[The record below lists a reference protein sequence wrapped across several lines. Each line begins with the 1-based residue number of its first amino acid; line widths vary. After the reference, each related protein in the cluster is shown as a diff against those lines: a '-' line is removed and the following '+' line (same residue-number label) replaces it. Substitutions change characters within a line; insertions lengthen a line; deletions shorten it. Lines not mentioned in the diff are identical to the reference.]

1 MAADGTIRIDTKLD
15 NSGLTSGLSML
26 GTLAKRGAQT
36 AVAAIGGVSAAMGGI
51 ATYAVK
57 VGTSFEAGMSEVAAI
72 SGATASELDSLTE
85 KAKEMGAKTKFSAT
99 ESAEAFKYM
108 AMAGWQTGD
117 MLNGIDGVMNLAAA
131 SGEDLASVSDIVTD
145 ALTAFGLQAK
155 DSAHFADVLAQASS
169 RSNTNVG
176 LMGYTFK
183 YVAPVAGALGYSI
196 EDMAVAIGL
205 MANAGIKGEQA
216 GTQLRG
222 VLSRMSLP
230 TEKVQTAMDKLGL
243 SLTDSEGNMKSFAE
257 VMQDMRT
264 GFSKLTDAEK
274 TTYAAMLGG
283 QEAMSG
289 LLAIVNASDEDFN
302 NLTAAIAASDGT
314 AQKMADTMNDN
325 LQGAFTIMKSAAE
338 GFGITVYESMQEPLK
353 ELCKEGT
360 TYLGQ
365 LTDAFKEG
373 GLSGAVEAAGGMF
386 AEIATKAAKAA
397 PQMVTAAVSFIR
409 SFVKGISDNRAQLLT
424 AARDI
429 VYALVDGLVSLLPRE
444 VQKPVKETVS
454 ILKKSFESGGLKE
467 AINTCGTVL
476 KNLGKIVTNISKVV
490 LPPLAKAIDL
500 VGKNAKILIPLV
512 TGVAAAFKAYSIVKQ
527 ITGYMTALNKAVVA
541 SKVAHSEEALAAA
554 LSTGALTKKQV
565 AVGVLTGKIE
575 IATVKQRLWNAATD
589 ANPIGLVITA
599 IAGAAGLIAALVL
612 LCGNLDQTKSA
623 EERLKEANK
632 ELGEAFGGIGDAAQH
647 AFDGVDSAKGILDG
661 FNDSILMSKEKQQ
674 ELADEMDSVQ
684 AEISEIAKNAAEQRR
699 SYTADEI
706 QRLDELFAKMH
717 EIADQQLELYQKKQN
732 AVKTAAEAE
741 AAALDTSLAE
751 YQEYSN
757 DVLKSAEET
766 RDATIA
772 AAKERYQ
779 DELILA
785 EQACTEN
792 GILDERRKNEMVNA
806 ARERKN
812 AAVAEAESTYAET
825 LKVVNQEYF
834 DRSEATRKFISAS
847 VRYNLEYEQ
856 EMRRFNAEVDSILN
870 DGTLSAM
877 AKYDAHEA
885 ARQKHKSAEAQLKEE
900 YLANLD
906 DEAQEEIGIWLGRLE
921 AVVKYGGEIDEEN
934 KRYLAE
940 FLAAYKT
947 LPSEM
952 QTCADE
958 IMQAF
963 NLEFRD
969 GELYYTTGAQA
980 GRKFIEGY
988 NAQDVNGNMR
998 KNGEN
1003 AGASLAQGLRDKLY
1017 LVSNAAGEVASAI
1030 DKNTR
1035 KTLEIRSPSHKQR
1048 RSGQNASEGL
1058 ALGVADKKADVE
1070 RASEEIAD
1078 IPLRLS
1084 KRLMDRMRSVASS
1097 MTERFTAPIQ
1107 IRTEQ
1112 EVSMLSSESE
1122 AETQTDGAAGGKPKQ
1137 VVTHLHINGREFAIA
1152 TAPYVE
1158 EEMAFE

>member
-1 MAADGTIRIDTKLD
+1 
-15 NSGLTSGLSML
+15 ML

-108 AMAGWQTGD
+108 AMAGWQTSD
-117 MLNGIDGVMNLAAA
+117 MLNGIDGIMNLAAA

-257 VMQDMRT
+257 VMQDMRA

-360 TYLGQ
+360 AYLGK

-397 PQMVTAAVSFIR
+397 PQMVTAAVSFIK
-409 SFVKGISDNRAQLLT
+409 SFVKGINDNRAQLLT

-467 AINTCGTVL
+467 AVNTVGTVL
-476 KNLGKIVTNISKVV
+476 KNLGKVVTNIAKVV

-500 VGKNAKILIPLV
+500 VGKSAKILIPLV

-527 ITGYMTALNKAVVA
+527 ITGYMTALNAAVVA
-541 SKVAHSEEALAAA
+541 SKIAQGEEAAAA
-554 LSTGALTKKQV
+554 AASTGALTLKQI
-565 AVGVLTGKIE
+565 AVGTLTGQIGL
-575 IATVKQRLWNAATD
+575 ATTAQYLWNAAMD

-599 IAGAAGLIAALVL
+599 IAGAAGLIAGLVL
-612 LCGNLDQTKSA
+612 LCDNLDSVKASQ
-623 EERLKEANK
+623 ERLNQAN
-632 ELGEAFGGIGDAAQH
+632 EDLADAFAGIGDAAQH

-717 EIADQQLELYQKKQN
+717 EIADQQLELYQKKQDL
-732 AVKTAAEAE
+732 AKTRAKEIAADQE
-741 AAALDTSLAE
+741 LSLE
-751 YQEYSN
+751 KYQEYS
-757 DVLKSAEET
+757 DRVIKSAQET
-766 RDATIA
+766 RDATIDA
-772 AAKERYQ
+772 ANERWS
-779 DELILA
+779 DELALA

-792 GILDERRKNEMVNA
+792 GVLDE
-806 ARERKN
+806 ERYDRMKQDAYDRYN
-812 AAVAEAESTYAET
+812 LAVSTAETTYADT
-825 LKVVNQEYF
+825 LKIANQGYLNHSTAAKEF
-834 DRSEATRKFISAS
+834 LDATTKH
-847 VRYNLEYEQ
+847 NLEYEQ
-856 EMRRFNAEVDSILN
+856 EMRRFNAEKERIENDADLSIWDRN
-870 DGTLSAM
+870 
-877 AKYDAHEA
+877 EA
-885 ARQKHKSAEAQLKEE
+885 RRANETKNNNELGRIKEE
-900 YLANLD
+900 YLATLD
-906 DEAQEEIGIWLGRLE
+906 EQTQKEVGIWLGQLE
-921 AVVKYGGEIDEEN
+921 AVVQYGGEINDAN
-934 KRYLAE
+934 KRYLAD
-940 FLAAYKT
+940 FLAAYET
-947 LPSEM
+947 LPDEM
-952 QTCADE
+952 KEKADAT
-958 IMQAF
+958 MQAF
-963 NLEFRD
+963 NLEFKG
-969 GELYYTTGAQA
+969 GELYYKTGEKA
-980 GRKFIEGY
+980 GQKFIEGY
-988 NAQDVNGNMR
+988 NAQDVNDNMR
-998 KNGEN
+998 KNGQN
-1003 AGASLAQGLRDKLY
+1003 AGESLAKGLHDKLY
-1017 LVSNAAGEVASAI
+1017 LVANATGEVAGAI
-1030 DKNTR
+1030 DKNT
-1035 KTLEIRSPSHKQR
+1035 KHTLLIRSPSHKQR
-1048 RSGQNASEGL
+1048 RNGQFATEGF
-1058 ALGVADKKADVE
+1058 ALGVTDKKNEVE
-1070 RASEEIAD
+1070 RASEQIAN
-1078 IPLRLS
+1078 IPLSLS
-1084 KRLMDRMRSVASS
+1084 TRLMNRMRSVASS
-1097 MTERFTAPIQ
+1097 ITDRFTAPVQ

-1112 EVSMLSSESE
+1112 QVAHMASS
-1122 AETQTDGAAGGKPKQ
+1122 AEHDNQAGNTVGSRPKQ
-1137 VVTHLHINGREFAIA
+1137 VVTHLSINGREFAIA
-1152 TAPYVE
+1152 TTPYIE

>member
-1 MAADGTIRIDTKLD
+1 
-15 NSGLTSGLSML
+15 ML

-338 GFGITVYESMQEPLK
+338 GFGITVYESMQKPLK

-360 TYLGQ
+360 AYLGQ

-409 SFVKGISDNRAQLLT
+409 SFVKGISDNRAHLLT

-467 AINTCGTVL
+467 AINTVGTVL
-476 KNLGKIVTNISKVV
+476 KNLGKVVTNIAKVV

-500 VGKNAKILIPLV
+500 VGKSAKILIPLV

-527 ITGYMTALNKAVVA
+527 ITGYMTALNAAVVA
-541 SKVAHSEEALAAA
+541 SKIAQGEEAAAA
-554 LSTGALTKKQV
+554 AASTGALTLKQI
-565 AVGVLTGKIE
+565 AVGTLTGQIGL
-575 IATVKQRLWNAATD
+575 ATTAQYLWNAAMN

-612 LCGNLDQTKSA
+612 LCGNLDQTKSD
-623 EERLKEANK
+623 EERLKEANE
-632 ELGEAFGGIGDAAQH
+632 ELGKAFGGIGDAAQH
-647 AFDGVDSAKGILDG
+647 AFDGIDSAKGILDG

-674 ELADEMDSVQ
+674 ELSDEMDSVQ
-684 AEISEIAKNAAEQRR
+684 TEISEIAKDAAEQRR
-699 SYTADEI
+699 SYTEDEI
-706 QRLDELFAKMH
+706 QRLDELFAKMR
-717 EIADQQLELYQKKQN
+717 EISEQQLEL
-732 AVKTAAEAE
+732 ATARQE
-741 AAALDTSLAE
+741 AAKTMAEQAAADHDMSLAE
-751 YQEYSN
+751 YQAYS
-757 DVLKSAEET
+757 DRVIKSAEET

-772 AAKERYQ
+772 AA
-779 DELILA
+779 DEQYTNQLVLA

-792 GILDERRKNEMVNA
+792 GVLNKRRYDEMAASAKAEYDLAINSANALYGDTVAIVNQGYLDRSNA
-806 ARERKN
+806 AK
-812 AAVAEAESTYAET
+812 SF
-825 LKVVNQEYF
+825 LG
-834 DRSEATRKFISAS
+834 ATAKH
-847 VRYNLEYEQ
+847 NLEYEQ
-856 EMRRFNAEVDSILN
+856 EMRRFNAETNRINTELWEDTMASDSASFENKKKHTAEL
-870 DGTLSAM
+870 
-877 AKYDAHEA
+877 
-885 ARQKHKSAEAQLKEE
+885 ARIQEE

-906 DEAQEEIGIWLGRLE
+906 EQTQEEVGIWLAQL
-921 AVVKYGGEIDEEN
+921 ANTDLYGGKITDEN
-934 KRYLAE
+934 QRYLDEFMAAYDGLPKEAKDTFSKTMQGMLTGMQEKEPALYAKASSLANGVISRLNKTFDIHSPSRKTRKIFKQVVQGGEVGVDEQKPKLMQKVKGTAE
-940 FLAAYKT
+940 SVLAAFGK
-947 LPSEM
+947 SD
-952 QTCADE
+952 AWSR
-958 IMQAF
+958 AF
-963 NLEFRD
+963 
-969 GELYYTTGAQA
+969 A
-980 GRKFIEGY
+980 
-988 NAQDVNGNMR
+988 
-998 KNGEN
+998 
-1003 AGASLAQGLRDKLY
+1003 
-1017 LVSNAAGEVASAI
+1017 
-1030 DKNTR
+1030 
-1035 KTLEIRSPSHKQR
+1035 
-1048 RSGQNASEGL
+1048 
-1058 ALGVADKKADVE
+1058 
-1070 RASEEIAD
+1070 
-1078 IPLRLS
+1078 
-1084 KRLMDRMRSVASS
+1084 RMRSVASGI
-1097 MTERFTAPIQ
+1097 TDRFTAPVQ

-1112 EVSMLSSESE
+1112 QVALMAYS
-1122 AETQTDGAAGGKPKQ
+1122 AERDNPTGDTPGSRPKQ
-1137 VVTHLHINGREFAIA
+1137 VVTHLSINGREFAVA
-1152 TAPYVE
+1152 TAPYIE

>member
-1 MAADGTIRIDTKLD
+1 
-15 NSGLTSGLSML
+15 ML

-51 ATYAVK
+51 AAYAVK
-57 VGTSFEAGMSEVAAI
+57 VGTSFEVGMSEVAAI
-72 SGATASELDSLTE
+72 SGATASELEKLTD

-117 MLNGIDGVMNLAAA
+117 MLNGIEGIMNLAAA

-257 VMQDMRT
+257 VMQDMRA

-338 GFGITVYESMQEPLK
+338 GFGITVYESMQTPLK
-353 ELCKEGT
+353 ELCEEGT
-360 TYLGQ
+360 VYLEQ
-365 LTDAFKEG
+365 LTEAFQKG

-386 AEIATKAAKAA
+386 AEIAAKAAKAA
-397 PQMVTAAVSFIR
+397 PQMVTAAVSFIKA
-409 SFVKGISDNRAQLLT
+409 FVKGISDNRAQLLT

-541 SKVAHSEEALAAA
+541 SKVAHDAEALSVAAA
-554 LSTGALTKKQV
+554 KGALTLKQI
-565 AVGVLTGKIE
+565 AVGTLTGKIGL
-575 IATVKQRLWNAATD
+575 ATTAQWLWNTAMN
-589 ANPIGLVITA
+589 ANPIGLLVVAIT
-599 IAGAAGLIAALVL
+599 GAVGLIAALVL
-612 LCGNLDQTKSA
+612 LCDNLDSVKASQ
-623 EERLKEANK
+623 ERLNQAN
-632 ELGEAFGGIGDAAQH
+632 EDLADAFAGIGDAAQH

-674 ELADEMDSVQ
+674 ELSDEMDSVQ
-684 AEISEIAKNAAEQRR
+684 AEISAIAKNAAEQRR

-717 EIADQQLELYQKKQN
+717 EIADQQLELYQKKQDL
-732 AVKTAAEAE
+732 AKTRAKEIAADQEI
-741 AAALDTSLAE
+741 SLAK
-751 YQEYSN
+751 YQEYS
-757 DVLKSAEET
+757 DRVIKSAEET
-766 RDATIA
+766 RDATIDA
-772 AAKERYQ
+772 ANERWS
-779 DELILA
+779 DELALA

-792 GILDERRKNEMVNA
+792 GVLDE
-806 ARERKN
+806 ERYDRMKQDAYDRYN
-812 AAVAEAESTYAET
+812 LAVSTAETTYADT
-825 LKVVNQEYF
+825 LKIANQGYLNH
-834 DRSEATRKFISAS
+834 STATKEFLDATTKH
-847 VRYNLEYEQ
+847 NLEYEQ
-856 EMRRFNAEVDSILN
+856 EMRRFNAEKERIENDADLSIWDRN
-870 DGTLSAM
+870 V
-877 AKYDAHEA
+877 
-885 ARQKHKSAEAQLKEE
+885 ARRANETKNNNELGRIKEE
-900 YLANLD
+900 YLATLD
-906 DEAQEEIGIWLGRLE
+906 EQTQKEVGIWLGQLE
-921 AVVKYGGEIDEEN
+921 AVVQYGGEINDAN
-934 KRYLAE
+934 KRYLAD
-940 FLAAYKT
+940 FLAAYET
-947 LPSEM
+947 LPGEM
-952 QTCADE
+952 KEKADAT
-958 IMQAF
+958 MQAF

-1035 KTLEIRSPSHKQR
+1035 KTLEIRSPSRKQR

-1084 KRLMDRMRSVASS
+1084 KRLMDRMRSVASGI
-1097 MTERFTAPIQ
+1097 TDRFTAPVQ

-1112 EVSMLSSESE
+1112 QVALMASS
-1122 AETQTDGAAGGKPKQ
+1122 AERDNPTGDTPGSRPKQ
-1137 VVTHLHINGREFAIA
+1137 VVTHLSINGREFAIA
-1152 TAPYVE
+1152 TAPYIE

>member
-1 MAADGTIRIDTKLD
+1 
-15 NSGLTSGLSML
+15 ML

-36 AVAAIGGVSAAMGGI
+36 AVAAIGGVSAAMGGV

-117 MLNGIDGVMNLAAA
+117 MLNGIDGIMNLAAA

-353 ELCKEGT
+353 ELCEEGT
-360 TYLGQ
+360 AYLGQ

-397 PQMVTAAVSFIR
+397 PQMVTAAVSFIKA
-409 SFVKGISDNRAQLLT
+409 FVKGISDNRAQLLT

-467 AINTCGTVL
+467 AINTVGTVL
-476 KNLGKIVTNISKVV
+476 KNLGKVVTNIAKVV

-512 TGVAAAFKAYSIVKQ
+512 TGVAAAFKAYTIVKQ
-527 ITGYMTALNKAVVA
+527 ITGYMTALNAAVVA
-541 SKVAHSEEALAAA
+541 SKVAHDAEALSVAA
-554 LSTGALTKKQV
+554 SKGALTLKQI
-565 AVGVLTGKIE
+565 AVGTLTGKIGL
-575 IATVKQRLWNAATD
+575 ATTAQYLWNAAMD

-599 IAGAAGLIAALVL
+599 IAGAAGLIAGLVL
-612 LCGNLDQTKSA
+612 LCDNLDSVKASQ
-623 EERLKEANK
+623 ERLNQAN
-632 ELGEAFGGIGDAAQH
+632 EDLADAFAGVGDAAQH
-647 AFDGVDSAKGILDG
+647 AIDGVDSAKGILDG

-674 ELADEMDSVQ
+674 ELSDEMDSVQ
-684 AEISEIAKNAAEQRR
+684 TEISEIAKNAAEQRR

-717 EIADQQLELYQKKQN
+717 EIADQQLELYQKKQDL
-732 AVKTAAEAE
+732 AKTRAKETAANQE
-741 AAALDTSLAE
+741 LSLAK
-751 YQEYSN
+751 YQEYSGRII
-757 DVLKSAEET
+757 KSAEET

-772 AAKERYQ
+772 AAEERWS
-779 DELILA
+779 DELALA

-792 GILDERRKNEMVNA
+792 GVLDKERYDQMKQA
-806 ARERKN
+806 ADDRHDLALN
-812 AAVAEAESTYAET
+812 TAESTYADT
-825 LKVVNQEYF
+825 LKIVNQGF
-834 DRSEATRKFISAS
+834 LDHSAATKNFLDATTK
-847 VRYNLEYEQ
+847 YNLEYEQ
-856 EMRRFNAEVDSILN
+856 EMRRFNAEKERIENDADLSIWNRNEARRANETKNN
-870 DGTLSAM
+870 DELG
-877 AKYDAHEA
+877 
-885 ARQKHKSAEAQLKEE
+885 RIKEE
-900 YLANLD
+900 YLTTLD
-906 DEAQEEIGIWLGRLE
+906 EQAQKEVGVWLGQLE
-921 AVVKYGGEIDEEN
+921 AVVQYGGEINEAN

-940 FLAAYKT
+940 FIAAYKT
-947 LPSEM
+947 LPGEM
-952 QTCADE
+952 KEKADAT
-958 IMQAF
+958 MQAF
-963 NLEFRD
+963 NLEFKD
-969 GELYYTTGAQA
+969 GALYYKTGAKA
-980 GRKFIEGY
+980 GQKFIEGY
-988 NAQDVNGNMR
+988 NAQNVNDNMR
-998 KNGEN
+998 KNGQN
-1003 AGASLAQGLRDKLY
+1003 AGESLAKGLQDKLY
-1017 LVSNAAGEVASAI
+1017 LVTDASGDVASAI
-1030 DKNTR
+1030 DKHTR
-1035 KTLEIRSPSHKQR
+1035 KKLEIRSPSHKQR
-1048 RSGQNASEGL
+1048 RNGQFSSEGL
-1058 ALGVADKKADVE
+1058 ALGITDKKAAVE
-1070 RASEEIAD
+1070 RASERIAD
-1078 IPLRLS
+1078 IPLTLS
-1084 KRLMDRMRSVASS
+1084 ARLMNRMRSVASS
-1097 MTERFTAPIQ
+1097 ITDRFTAPVQ

-1112 EVSMLSSESE
+1112 EVALMASS
-1122 AETQTDGAAGGKPKQ
+1122 AEHDSQTDDAAGSRPKQ
-1137 VVTHLHINGREFAIA
+1137 VVTHLSINGREFAIA
-1152 TAPYVE
+1152 TTPYIE

>member
-108 AMAGWQTGD
+108 AMAGWQTSD

-257 VMQDMRT
+257 VMQDMRA

-289 LLAIVNASDEDFN
+289 LLAIVGASDEDFN

-325 LQGAFTIMKSAAE
+325 VQGAFTIMKSAAE
-338 GFGITVYESMQEPLK
+338 GFGITVYESMQTPLK
-353 ELCKEGT
+353 ELCEEGT
-360 TYLGQ
+360 VYLEQ
-365 LTDAFKEG
+365 LTEAFQKG

-386 AEIATKAAKAA
+386 AEIAAKAAKAA
-397 PQMVTAAVSFIR
+397 PQMVTAAVSFIK
-409 SFVKGISDNRAQLLT
+409 SFVKGINDNRAQLLT

-527 ITGYMTALNKAVVA
+527 ITGYMTALNATILKSGA
-541 SKVAHSEEALAAA
+541 AHSEEALAAA

-575 IATVKQRLWNAATD
+575 IATVKQHLWNIEMS
-589 ANPIGLVITA
+589 ANPIGLLVAAIT
-599 IAGAAGLIAALVL
+599 GAVGLIAAIAL
-612 LCGNLDQTKSA
+612 LCDSYDSVTAAQEKLDD
-623 EERLKEANK
+623 ANEK
-632 ELGEAFGGIGDAAQH
+632 LGDGFSGIGESAKQAYD
-647 AFDGVDSAKGILDG
+647 DINSAKGILDG
-661 FNDSILMSKEKQQ
+661 FNDSIIVSEEKRQA
-674 ELADEMDSVQ
+674 LADEMDSIQ
-684 AEISEIAKNAAEQRR
+684 SEISEIAKNAAEQRR
-699 SYTADEI
+699 GYTADEI
-706 QRLDELFAKMH
+706 KRLDELFARMRTLAEQEL
-717 EIADQQLELYQKKQN
+717 EIASERQ
-732 AVKTAAEAE
+732 E
-741 AAALDTSLAE
+741 AAKIMAEQAAADHEMQLAE
-751 YQEYSN
+751 YKAYS
-757 DVLKSAEET
+757 DRVIKSAQET
-766 RDATIA
+766 RDATVA
-772 AAKERYQ
+772 AAYEQYTAQ
-779 DELILA
+779 LVLA
-785 EQACTEN
+785 KKACTEN
-792 GILDERRKNEMVNA
+792 GVLNQQRYDQMKEAAKAEYDAAVSGANALYADTMQIINQGYLDRSDAALSFFEASKEQNAALEKEERRYLEEM
-806 ARERKN
+806 
-812 AAVAEAESTYAET
+812 
-825 LKVVNQEYF
+825 
-834 DRSEATRKFISAS
+834 
-847 VRYNLEYEQ
+847 
-856 EMRRFNAEVDSILN
+856 DSILHN
-870 DGTLSAM
+870 MTLNATQQF
-877 AKYDAHEA
+877 DATTDAEK
-885 ARQKHKSAEAQLKEE
+885 RHKDEQTRIKKE

-906 DEAQEEIGIWLGRLE
+906 EQTQEEVGVWLEQLAAIDLYGGKITEENQRYLNEFLSAYDSLPDEAKKAFSQAMQGMLAGMQEKEPALYAKASSLANGVISRLNKTFEINSPSRKTRKIFRH
-921 AVVKYGGEIDEEN
+921 VVEGGEVGVDEQKPKLME
-934 KRYLAE
+934 KVQDTADSV
-940 FLAAYKT
+940 LAAF
-947 LPSEM
+947 
-952 QTCADE
+952 
-958 IMQAF
+958 AF
-963 NLEFRD
+963 R
-969 GELYYTTGAQA
+969 
-980 GRKFIEGY
+980 
-988 NAQDVNGNMR
+988 
-998 KNGEN
+998 
-1003 AGASLAQGLRDKLY
+1003 
-1017 LVSNAAGEVASAI
+1017 
-1030 DKNTR
+1030 
-1035 KTLEIRSPSHKQR
+1035 
-1048 RSGQNASEGL
+1048 
-1058 ALGVADKKADVE
+1058 KADVE

-1078 IPLRLS
+1078 VPLRLS
-1084 KRLMDRMRSVASS
+1084 KRLMDRMRSVAAS

-1122 AETQTDGAAGGKPKQ
+1122 AGTQTGGTADGKPTQ

-1152 TAPYVE
+1152 TTPYIE

>member
-1 MAADGTIRIDTKLD
+1 
-15 NSGLTSGLSML
+15 ML

-57 VGTSFEAGMSEVAAI
+57 VGTSFESGMSEVAAI

-117 MLNGIDGVMNLAAA
+117 MLNGIEGIMNLAAA

-243 SLTDSEGNMKSFAE
+243 SLTDSEGNMKSFAD
-257 VMQDMRT
+257 VMQDMRA

-360 TYLGQ
+360 AYLGQ

-397 PQMVTAAVSFIR
+397 PQMVTAAVSFIK
-409 SFVKGISDNRAQLLT
+409 SFVKGINDNRAQLLT

-467 AINTCGTVL
+467 AINTVGTVL
-476 KNLGKIVTNISKVV
+476 KNLGKVVTNIAKVV

-500 VGKNAKILIPLV
+500 VGKSAKILIPLV

-527 ITGYMTALNKAVVA
+527 ITGYMTALNAAVVA
-541 SKVAHSEEALAAA
+541 SKIAQGEEAAAA
-554 LSTGALTKKQV
+554 AASTGALTLKQI
-565 AVGVLTGKIE
+565 AVGTLTGQIGL
-575 IATVKQRLWNAATD
+575 ATTAQYLWNAAMN

-612 LCGNLDQTKSA
+612 LCGNLDQTKSD
-623 EERLKEANK
+623 EERLKEANE
-632 ELGEAFGGIGDAAQH
+632 ELGKAFGGIGDAAQH
-647 AFDGVDSAKGILDG
+647 AFDGVDSAKGVLDG

-684 AEISEIAKNAAEQRR
+684 AEISEIAKNAADQRR

-706 QRLDELFAKMH
+706 QRLDELFAKMR
-717 EIADQQLELYQKKQN
+717 EISEQQLEL
-732 AVKTAAEAE
+732 ATARQE
-741 AAALDTSLAE
+741 AAKTMAEQAAADHDMSLAE
-751 YQEYSN
+751 YQAYS
-757 DVLKSAEET
+757 DRVIKSAEET

-772 AAKERYQ
+772 AA
-779 DELILA
+779 DEQYTNQLVLA

-792 GILDERRKNEMVNA
+792 GVLNKRRYDEMAASAKAEYDLAINSANALYGDTVAIVNQGYLDRSNA
-806 ARERKN
+806 AK
-812 AAVAEAESTYAET
+812 SF
-825 LKVVNQEYF
+825 LG
-834 DRSEATRKFISAS
+834 ATAKH
-847 VRYNLEYEQ
+847 NLEYEQ
-856 EMRRFNAEVDSILN
+856 EMRRFNAETNRINTELWEDTMASDSASFENKKKHTAEL
-870 DGTLSAM
+870 
-877 AKYDAHEA
+877 
-885 ARQKHKSAEAQLKEE
+885 ARIQEE

-906 DEAQEEIGIWLGRLE
+906 EQTQEEVGIWLAQL
-921 AVVKYGGEIDEEN
+921 ANTDLYGGKITDEN
-934 KRYLAE
+934 QRYLDEFMAAYDGLPEEAKDTFSKTMQGMLTGMQEKEPALYAKASSLANGVISRLNKTFDIHSPSRKTRKIFKQVVQGGEVGVDEQKPKLMQKVKGTAE
-940 FLAAYKT
+940 SVLAAFGK
-947 LPSEM
+947 SD
-952 QTCADE
+952 AWSR
-958 IMQAF
+958 AF
-963 NLEFRD
+963 
-969 GELYYTTGAQA
+969 A
-980 GRKFIEGY
+980 
-988 NAQDVNGNMR
+988 
-998 KNGEN
+998 
-1003 AGASLAQGLRDKLY
+1003 
-1017 LVSNAAGEVASAI
+1017 
-1030 DKNTR
+1030 
-1035 KTLEIRSPSHKQR
+1035 
-1048 RSGQNASEGL
+1048 
-1058 ALGVADKKADVE
+1058 
-1070 RASEEIAD
+1070 
-1078 IPLRLS
+1078 
-1084 KRLMDRMRSVASS
+1084 RMRSVASGI
-1097 MTERFTAPIQ
+1097 TDRFTAPVQ

-1112 EVSMLSSESE
+1112 QVALMASS
-1122 AETQTDGAAGGKPKQ
+1122 AEHDNQAGNTVGSRPKQ
-1137 VVTHLHINGREFAIA
+1137 VVTHLSINGREFAIA
-1152 TAPYVE
+1152 TTPYIE

>member
-1 MAADGTIRIDTKLD
+1 
-15 NSGLTSGLSML
+15 ML

-108 AMAGWQTGD
+108 AMAGWQTSD

-257 VMQDMRT
+257 VMQDMRA

-338 GFGITVYESMQEPLK
+338 GFGITVYESMQTPLK
-353 ELCKEGT
+353 ELCEEGT
-360 TYLGQ
+360 VYLEQ
-365 LTDAFKEG
+365 LTEAFQKG

-397 PQMVTAAVSFIR
+397 PQMVTAAVSFIK
-409 SFVKGISDNRAQLLT
+409 SFVKGINDNRAQLLT

-467 AINTCGTVL
+467 AINTVGAVL
-476 KNLGKIVTNISKVV
+476 KNLGKVVTNIAKVV

-527 ITGYMTALNKAVVA
+527 ITGYMTALNAAVVA
-541 SKVAHSEEALAAA
+541 SKIAQGEEAAAA
-554 LSTGALTKKQV
+554 AASTGALTLKQI
-565 AVGVLTGKIE
+565 AVGTLTGQIGL
-575 IATVKQRLWNAATD
+575 ATTAQYLWNAAMN

-612 LCGNLDQTKSA
+612 LCGNLDQTKSD
-623 EERLKEANK
+623 EERLKEANE
-632 ELGEAFGGIGDAAQH
+632 ELGKTFGGIGDAAQH

-684 AEISEIAKNAAEQRR
+684 AEISEIAKNAADQRR

-706 QRLDELFAKMH
+706 QRLDELFAKMR
-717 EIADQQLELYQKKQN
+717 EISEQQLEL
-732 AVKTAAEAE
+732 ATARQE
-741 AAALDTSLAE
+741 AAKTMAEQAAADHDMSLAE
-751 YQEYSN
+751 YQAYS
-757 DVLKSAEET
+757 DRVIKSAEET

-772 AAKERYQ
+772 AA
-779 DELILA
+779 DEQYTNQLVLA

-792 GILDERRKNEMVNA
+792 GVLNKRRYDEMAASAKAEYDLAINSANALYGDTVAIVNQGYLDRSNA
-806 ARERKN
+806 AK
-812 AAVAEAESTYAET
+812 SF
-825 LKVVNQEYF
+825 LG
-834 DRSEATRKFISAS
+834 ATAKH
-847 VRYNLEYEQ
+847 NLEYEQ
-856 EMRRFNAEVDSILN
+856 EMRRFNAETNRINTELWEDTMASDSASFENKKKHTAEL
-870 DGTLSAM
+870 
-877 AKYDAHEA
+877 
-885 ARQKHKSAEAQLKEE
+885 ARIQEE

-906 DEAQEEIGIWLGRLE
+906 EQTQEEVGIWLAQL
-921 AVVKYGGEIDEEN
+921 ANTDLYGGKITDEN
-934 KRYLAE
+934 QRYLDE
-940 FLAAYKT
+940 FMAAYDG
-947 LPSEM
+947 LPEEAKDTFSKAM
-952 QTCADE
+952 QGMLTG
-958 IMQAF
+958 MQEKEPA
-963 NLEFRD
+963 
-969 GELYYTTGAQA
+969 LYAKA
-980 GRKFIEGY
+980 S
-988 NAQDVNGNMR
+988 
-998 KNGEN
+998 
-1003 AGASLAQGLRDKLY
+1003 SLANGVISRLNKTFDIHSPSRKTRKIFKQVIQG
-1017 LVSNAAGEVASAI
+1017 GEVGVDEQKPKLMQKVKGTAESVLSAFGKS
-1030 DKNTR
+1030 DAW
-1035 KTLEIRSPSHKQR
+1035 S
-1048 RSGQNASEGL
+1048 
-1058 ALGVADKKADVE
+1058 
-1070 RASEEIAD
+1070 RAFA
-1078 IPLRLS
+1078 
-1084 KRLMDRMRSVASS
+1084 RMRSVASS
-1097 MTERFTAPIQ
+1097 ITDRFTAPVQ

-1112 EVSMLSSESE
+1112 QVALMASS
-1122 AETQTDGAAGGKPKQ
+1122 AEHDNQTGDTVGSKPKQ
-1137 VVTHLHINGREFAIA
+1137 VVTHLSINGREFAIA
-1152 TAPYVE
+1152 TAPYIE

>member
-1 MAADGTIRIDTKLD
+1 
-15 NSGLTSGLSML
+15 ML

-57 VGTSFEAGMSEVAAI
+57 VGTSFESGMSEVAAI

-117 MLNGIDGVMNLAAA
+117 MLNGIEGIMNLAAA

-360 TYLGQ
+360 AYLGQ

-373 GLSGAVEAAGGMF
+373 GLSSAVEAAGGMF

-397 PQMVTAAVSFIR
+397 PQMVTAAVSFIKA
-409 SFVKGISDNRAQLLT
+409 FIKGISDNRAQLLT

-467 AINTCGTVL
+467 AINTVGTVL
-476 KNLGKIVTNISKVV
+476 KNLGKVVTNIAKVV

-500 VGKNAKILIPLV
+500 VGKSAKILIPLV

-527 ITGYMTALNKAVVA
+527 ITGYMTALNAAVVA
-541 SKVAHSEEALAAA
+541 SKIAQGEEAAAA
-554 LSTGALTKKQV
+554 AASTGALTLKQI
-565 AVGVLTGKIE
+565 AVGTLTGQIGL
-575 IATVKQRLWNAATD
+575 ATTAQYLWNAAMNTETVT
-589 ANPIGLVITA
+589 IGGRQYRRTYSDTHK
-599 IAGAAGLIAALVL
+599 IAR
-612 LCGNLDQTKSA
+612 D
-623 EERLKEANK
+623 
-632 ELGEAFGGIGDAAQH
+632 GI
-647 AFDGVDSAKGILDG
+647 
-661 FNDSILMSKEKQQ
+661 
-674 ELADEMDSVQ
+674 
-684 AEISEIAKNAAEQRR
+684 
-699 SYTADEI
+699 
-706 QRLDELFAKMH
+706 
-717 EIADQQLELYQKKQN
+717 
-732 AVKTAAEAE
+732 
-741 AAALDTSLAE
+741 E
-751 YQEYSN
+751 Y
-757 DVLKSAEET
+757 
-766 RDATIA
+766 
-772 AAKERYQ
+772 
-779 DELILA
+779 
-785 EQACTEN
+785 
-792 GILDERRKNEMVNA
+792 
-806 ARERKN
+806 
-812 AAVAEAESTYAET
+812 
-825 LKVVNQEYF
+825 
-834 DRSEATRKFISAS
+834 
-847 VRYNLEYEQ
+847 
-856 EMRRFNAEVDSILN
+856 
-870 DGTLSAM
+870 
-877 AKYDAHEA
+877 
-885 ARQKHKSAEAQLKEE
+885 
-900 YLANLD
+900 
-906 DEAQEEIGIWLGRLE
+906 DEAIDPVDTDREYTETDTPKIDMEEQL
-921 AVVKYGGEIDEEN
+921 
-934 KRYLAE
+934 
-940 FLAAYKT
+940 
-947 LPSEM
+947 
-952 QTCADE
+952 
-958 IMQAF
+958 
-963 NLEFRD
+963 
-969 GELYYTTGAQA
+969 
-980 GRKFIEGY
+980 
-988 NAQDVNGNMR
+988 
-998 KNGEN
+998 
-1003 AGASLAQGLRDKLY
+1003 
-1017 LVSNAAGEVASAI
+1017 
-1030 DKNTR
+1030 
-1035 KTLEIRSPSHKQR
+1035 
-1048 RSGQNASEGL
+1048 
-1058 ALGVADKKADVE
+1058 
-1070 RASEEIAD
+1070 
-1078 IPLRLS
+1078 
-1084 KRLMDRMRSVASS
+1084 
-1097 MTERFTAPIQ
+1097 
-1107 IRTEQ
+1107 
-1112 EVSMLSSESE
+1112 
-1122 AETQTDGAAGGKPKQ
+1122 
-1137 VVTHLHINGREFAIA
+1137 
-1152 TAPYVE
+1152 
-1158 EEMAFE
+1158 

>member
-1 MAADGTIRIDTKLD
+1 
-15 NSGLTSGLSML
+15 ML

-51 ATYAVK
+51 AAYAVK
-57 VGTSFEAGMSEVAAI
+57 VGTSFEVGMSEVAAI
-72 SGATASELDSLTE
+72 SGATASELEKLTD

-117 MLNGIDGVMNLAAA
+117 MLNGIEGIMNLAAA

-257 VMQDMRT
+257 VMQDMRA

-360 TYLGQ
+360 AYLGQ

-397 PQMVTAAVSFIR
+397 PQMVTAAVSFIK
-409 SFVKGISDNRAQLLT
+409 SFVKGINDNRAQLLA

-467 AINTCGTVL
+467 AINTVGTVL
-476 KNLGKIVTNISKVV
+476 KNLGKVVTNIAKVV

-500 VGKNAKILIPLV
+500 VGKSAKILIPLV
-512 TGVAAAFKAYSIVKQ
+512 TGVAAAFKACSIVKQ
-527 ITGYMTALNKAVVA
+527 ITGYMTALNAAIVA
-541 SKVAHSEEALAAA
+541 SKIAQGEEAAAA
-554 LSTGALTKKQV
+554 AVSTGALTLKQI
-565 AVGVLTGKIE
+565 AVGTLTGQIGL
-575 IATVKQRLWNAATD
+575 ATTAQYLWNAAMN

-612 LCGNLDQTKSA
+612 LCGNLDQTKSD
-623 EERLKEANK
+623 EERLKEANE
-632 ELGEAFGGIGDAAQH
+632 ELGKTFGGIGDAAQH

-684 AEISEIAKNAAEQRR
+684 AEISEIAKNAADQRR

-706 QRLDELFAKMH
+706 QRLDELFAKMR
-717 EIADQQLELYQKKQN
+717 EISEQQLEL
-732 AVKTAAEAE
+732 ATARQE
-741 AAALDTSLAE
+741 AAKTMAEQAAADHDMSLAE
-751 YQEYSN
+751 YQAYS
-757 DVLKSAEET
+757 DRVIKSAEET

-772 AAKERYQ
+772 AA
-779 DELILA
+779 DEQYTNQLVLA

-792 GILDERRKNEMVNA
+792 GVLNKRRYDEMAASAKAEYDLAINSANALYGDTVAIVNQGYLDRSNA
-806 ARERKN
+806 AK
-812 AAVAEAESTYAET
+812 SF
-825 LKVVNQEYF
+825 LG
-834 DRSEATRKFISAS
+834 ATAKH
-847 VRYNLEYEQ
+847 NLEYEQ
-856 EMRRFNAEVDSILN
+856 EMRRFNAETNRINTELWEDTMASDSASFENKKKHTAEL
-870 DGTLSAM
+870 
-877 AKYDAHEA
+877 
-885 ARQKHKSAEAQLKEE
+885 ARIQEE

-906 DEAQEEIGIWLGRLE
+906 EQTQEEVGIWLAQL
-921 AVVKYGGEIDEEN
+921 ANTDLYGGKITDEN
-934 KRYLAE
+934 QRYLDE
-940 FLAAYKT
+940 FMAAYDG
-947 LPSEM
+947 LPEEAKDTFSKAM
-952 QTCADE
+952 QGMLTG
-958 IMQAF
+958 MQEKEPA
-963 NLEFRD
+963 
-969 GELYYTTGAQA
+969 LYAKA
-980 GRKFIEGY
+980 S
-988 NAQDVNGNMR
+988 
-998 KNGEN
+998 
-1003 AGASLAQGLRDKLY
+1003 SLANGVISRLNKTFDIHSPSRKTRKIFKQVIQG
-1017 LVSNAAGEVASAI
+1017 GEVGVDEQKPKLMQKVKGTAESVLSAFGKS
-1030 DKNTR
+1030 DAW
-1035 KTLEIRSPSHKQR
+1035 S
-1048 RSGQNASEGL
+1048 
-1058 ALGVADKKADVE
+1058 
-1070 RASEEIAD
+1070 RAFA
-1078 IPLRLS
+1078 
-1084 KRLMDRMRSVASS
+1084 RMRSVASS
-1097 MTERFTAPIQ
+1097 ITDRFTAPVQ

-1112 EVSMLSSESE
+1112 QVALMASS
-1122 AETQTDGAAGGKPKQ
+1122 AEHDNQTGDTVGSKPKQ
-1137 VVTHLHINGREFAIA
+1137 VVTHLSINGREFAIA
-1152 TAPYVE
+1152 TAPYIE